1 MDDTEYKSEKL
12 TCLCHLSSKIFP
24 PTPQDLPSKEEDT
37 AEASTTPSK
46 PSTSEASAATN
57 DPTAEPQTKKLKT
70 STSELGNDDWEA
82 IEKPMNEATATSNNA
97 AAGMSEEKGGKAKG
111 AELGDESDDGK
122 KFEKVVGNGEGLE
135 NNMLAKDW

>member
-1 MDDTEYKSEKL
+1 MDETEHNGQKL

-24 PTPQDLPSKEEDT
+24 PTPEDLPSEEEDT

-46 PSTSEASAATN
+46 PSTSEASAAIN

-82 IEKPMNEATATSNNA
+82 IEKPTNEATATSDNA
-97 AAGMSEEKGGKAKG
+97 AAGMSEEEVEKDKVEKFVGKGEGDGTAKAG
-111 AELGDESDDGK
+111 SA
-122 KFEKVVGNGEGLE
+122 GLE

>member
-1 MDDTEYKSEKL
+1 MDDTEHKMEKL

-37 AEASTTPSK
+37 AEASNNPLK
-46 PSTSEASAATN
+46 ASTSEASAAIN
-57 DPTAEPQTKKLKT
+57 DPTTEPQTKKLKT

-82 IEKPMNEATATSNNA
+82 IEKPTNEATATSDNA
-97 AAGMSEEKGGKAKG
+97 AADMSEEGVEKDKV
-111 AELGDESDDGK
+111 
-122 KFEKVVGNGEGLE
+122 EKVVGKAKAGSVGLE